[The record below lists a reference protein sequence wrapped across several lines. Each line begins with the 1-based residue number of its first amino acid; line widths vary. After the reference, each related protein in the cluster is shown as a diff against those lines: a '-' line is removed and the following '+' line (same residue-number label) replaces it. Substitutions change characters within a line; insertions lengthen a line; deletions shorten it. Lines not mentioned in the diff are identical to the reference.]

1 MCRCLTCALGG
12 DAGGGRLP
20 QGQGQQGGDVAAEER
35 RGARCCAGG
44 AVDATRV
51 VHHLER
57 ADGSQGVGRWTRM
70 EAGRLKTKQGEKVK
84 NPTGG
89 VLRTPHSFAHLLLL
103 YKV

>member
-57 ADGSQGVGRWTRM
+57 ADGSQGVGRWTRT